1 MPEVIT
7 KNGGVLQDPLEQFE
21 VMYAYYFCLFF
32 TNVHYFAIAL
42 CAALT
47 LFLLYTGS
55 FVGYKNYKP
64 NLVLFRDKTFTFIS
78 YLIKEN
84 LNVKIILFFP
94 VIYLTFLF
102 VLGANLLGMVPYSFT
117 ITSSAAVAFF
127 LSVTFFLGIT
137 ATGYG
142 MHADSFFQILLP
154 AGVPLVIAPF
164 LIIIEAVS
172 YIARAFSL
180 AVRLF
185 ANMLAGHGLLK
196 ILASFIS
203 ALFLHVPYGVPLYA
217 FFPTMTVVLL
227 VTLLELVVAFLQAYV
242 FIVLVLVY
250 LNDAVCMH

>member
-1 MPEVIT
+1 MPEALI
-7 KNGGVLQDPLEQFE
+7 KSGVALRDPLEQFE

-32 TNVHYFAIAL
+32 TNAHYFAIPL
-42 CAALT
+42 CIAIIVF
-47 LFLLYTGS
+47 LFYTGD
-55 FVGYKNYKP
+55 FVGYKNSKP
-64 NLVLFRDKTFTFIS
+64 NLVLFRDKTFKFIS

-84 LNVKIILFFP
+84 LNIKIVLFFP

-102 VLGANLLGMVPYSFT
+102 ILGANLMGMVPYSFT
-117 ITSSAAVAFF
+117 ITSSTAVAFF
-127 LSVTFFLGIT
+127 LSVTFFVGIT
-137 ATGYG
+137 ATGYS

-196 ILASFIS
+196 ILASF
-203 ALFLHVPYGVPLYA
+203 A
-217 FFPTMTVVLL
+217 
-227 VTLLELVVAFLQAYV
+227 
-242 FIVLVLVY
+242 
-250 LNDAVCMH
+250 